1 MANIDKN
8 ILITPNTGSSTND
21 PTIVYTGAN
30 SSTSANITQTVLPD
44 AGGTITWS
52 GAMGEIFRIADA
64 DTKKMLVS
72 GNLQVNGALLNSS
85 GISGYSGSSG
95 YQLTSTGTSFA
106 YENWRGENADVFYV
120 SKSGSDSNDGKSL
133 SKPFLTIKAA
143 SLAAAS
149 IVNSD
154 PVKRVSIFVKAGSY
168 TEDNPVTI
176 PKRTSVIGDSLR
188 SVSVLPANA
197 ASDIFYVN
205 NACYIYGVTF
215 RGHVSPTAAVAFNPD
230 GSAGNIVTSP
240 YIQNCSSITTTGCG
254 VRVNGNFVTG
264 GIRSMVMDA
273 YTQFNSNGLGVHILN
288 GGYAQLVSIFTIC
301 TSIGVWCESGGQ
313 CSVTNSNSSF
323 GDFGLV
329 ADGVYPT
336 PKDSGTSSTID
347 IPNNTVTLTGLS
359 ARPAV
364 NDVVLFSGDPE
375 YYTIEYTTP
384 LISGQSTVTFV
395 ENIPVN
401 LSLGTSFTIW
411 RRSLISSSG
420 HTFEY
425 VGSGTN
431 LATAL
436 PDFGGQPDPAK
447 EVIST
452 NGGKVF
458 YTSTDQKGDFKVGS
472 GFTIKSATG
481 TIEGRTF
488 NRSLFSI
495 MTPYILAIT

>member
-1 MANIDKN
+1 MANSDKN
-8 ILITPNTGSSTND
+8 ILITPNTGSVTDD
-21 PTIVYTGAN
+21 PAILFTGAN
-30 SSTSANITQTVLPD
+30 TSTSANLTATVTP
-44 AGGTITWS
+44 ANGGTLAIS
-52 GAMGEIFRIADA
+52 GAMGEILRIADN
-64 DTKKMLVS
+64 DTIKLLVS
-72 GNLQVNGALLNSS
+72 GNLQVAGALVGSQGL
-85 GISGYSGSSG
+85 SGYSGYSG
-95 YQLTSTGTSFA
+95 FQLTSTGSSFT

-120 SKSGSDSNDGKSL
+120 AKNGSDSNDGKSL

-143 SLAAAS
+143 SLAAAA
-149 IVNSD
+149 IVNAD
-154 PVKRVSIFVKAGSY
+154 PNKRVSIFVKAGSY

-176 PKRTSVIGDSLR
+176 PKRTAVIGDSLR
-188 SVSVLPANA
+188 SVSILPQNA
-197 ASDIFYVN
+197 ASDVFYVN
-205 NACYIYGVTF
+205 NACYIYGATF
-215 RGHVSPTAAVAFNPD
+215 RGHVSPTAAIAFNPD
-230 GSAGNIVTSP
+230 GSAGNITTSP

-254 VRVNGNFVTG
+254 IRVNGNYVTG

-273 YTQFNSNGLGVHILN
+273 FTQFNSGGIGVHILN

-301 TSIGVWCESGGQ
+301 TNIGVWCESGGQ

-323 GDFGLV
+323 GTYGLI

-336 PKDSGTSSTID
+336 PRDSGTSGAISV
-347 IPNNTVTLTGLS
+347 PNNTIVLTGLTN
-359 ARPAV
+359 RPAV
-364 NDVVLFSGDPE
+364 NDVVLFTGDPE
-375 YYTIEYTTP
+375 YYTIEYTTA
-384 LISGQSTVTFV
+384 LSSGQSTVTFV
-395 ENIPVN
+395 ENIPTPSV
-401 LSLGTSFTIW
+401 GTAFQIF
-411 RRSLISSSG
+411 RRSLISTSG

-425 VGSGTN
+425 VGSGDT
-431 LATAL
+431 LAVAL